1 MNSVH
6 DHPKADERRT
16 PNVYRTVDDLAV
28 ELGLSRQ
35 VVYRELRA
43 GRIPSI
49 RLGRRFVI
57 PRAAVEEWLRNAAGN
72 LRINACLAHP
82 R

>member
-6 DHPKADERRT
+6 DHPKAGDRKT
-16 PNVYRTVDDLAV
+16 SNVYRTVDDLAR

-57 PRAAVEEWLRNAAGN
+57 PRTAVQEWLRNAGGN
-72 LRINACLAHP
+72 LKIIA
-82 R
+82 

>member
-6 DHPKADERRT
+6 DQPKAADRKT
-16 PNVYRTVDDLAV
+16 SNVYRTVDDLAR

-57 PRAAVEEWLRNAAGN
+57 PRAAVQEWLRNAAGN
-72 LRINACLAHP
+72 LRITA
-82 R
+82 

>member
-6 DHPKADERRT
+6 DHPKAADRKT
-16 PNVYRTVDDLAV
+16 PNVYRTVDDLAL

-57 PRAAVEEWLRNAAGN
+57 PRAAVQEWLRNAGGN
-72 LRINACLAHP
+72 LKIIA
-82 R
+82 

>member
-6 DHPKADERRT
+6 DHPKADDRKT
-16 PNVYRTVDDLAV
+16 SNVYRTVDDLAV

-57 PRAAVEEWLRNAAGN
+57 PRAAVQEWLRNAAGN
-72 LRINACLAHP
+72 LRIMA
-82 R
+82 